1 MQCLNWLSPVNC
13 TCGEVT
19 VSGDRGIYESD
30 VDNKSLK
37 NDVTC
42 SCEFIVFPQS
52 LDNKKMDIEFEVADN
67 GTINT
72 YTTSLPSST
81 NNEVKG
87 GYLYTYTIRINNT
100 GVVIDKAGITA
111 WKTSEEGLL
120 DAEQQ

>member
-1 MQCLNWLSPVNC
+1 M
-13 TCGEVT
+13 
-19 VSGDRGIYESD
+19 
-30 VDNKSLK
+30 DNKSLK

-52 LDNKKMDIEFEVADN
+52 LDNNKMDIEFEVADN

-81 NNEVKG
+81 NNEFKG
-87 GYLYTYTIRINNT
+87 GYLYTYTISINNT
-100 GVVIDKAGITA
+100 GVVIDNAGITA
-111 WKTSEEGLL
+111 WKTSEEGHL

>member
-1 MQCLNWLSPVNC
+1 MYK
-13 TCGEVT
+13 TCSINTLTGEVT

-30 VDNKSLK
+30 VDDKRLK
-37 NDVTC
+37 DGAT
-42 SCEFIVFPQS
+42 CEFIVFPQS
-52 LDNKKMDIEFEVADN
+52 LDNNKMDIEFEVADN

-81 NNEVKG
+81 NNEFKG

-100 GVVIDKAGITA
+100 GVVIDRAGITE
-111 WKTSEEGLL
+111 WQTSDEGGL